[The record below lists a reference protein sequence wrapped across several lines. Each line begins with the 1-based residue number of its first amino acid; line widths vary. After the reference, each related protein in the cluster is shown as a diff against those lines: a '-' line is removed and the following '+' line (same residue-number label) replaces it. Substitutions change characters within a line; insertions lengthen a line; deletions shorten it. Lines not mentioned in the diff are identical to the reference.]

1 MNIDNLRLSMS
12 VLGKEEVQAIRKVI
26 LEDGYL
32 GMGLEVKLFEKEI
45 AKYLGIPHE
54 WVVCVSSGTAA
65 LHLAVEA
72 TTNPGDEVLVQS
84 LTYVS
89 SFQAIS
95 ASNTTP
101 IPCDVDIDSGT
112 ISIEDAKN
120 RITDNTKIIMP
131 VHYASNPHQI
141 DNIYSFAKKNKLR
154 VIEDAAHAFGCKY
167 KGKKIGSFGDIV
179 CFSFDGIKNITS
191 GEGGCVVTSDTKVAQ
206 YVRDARLLGVKKDT
220 EKRFSRTRSW
230 EFDVT
235 HQGYRYHMSN
245 LFAAIGRAQLK
256 KLDLEFA
263 PKRKKFAKLYRD
275 KLADVKE
282 LSFFSTN
289 LKDHI
294 PHIQPVRIINGKRD
308 LVMKILKKNKV
319 ETGIHYKPN
328 HLLSFYSSSNKNNL
342 PITEKLYSEILTL
355 PLHPN
360 LKNIDIVRISNL
372 IKEVLN

>member
-167 KGKKIGSFGDIV
+167 KGKKNRFIWRH
-179 CFSFDGIKNITS
+179 C
-191 GEGGCVVTSDTKVAQ
+191 
-206 YVRDARLLGVKKDT
+206 LL
-220 EKRFSRTRSW
+220 
-230 EFDVT
+230 
-235 HQGYRYHMSN
+235 
-245 LFAAIGRAQLK
+245 
-256 KLDLEFA
+256 
-263 PKRKKFAKLYRD
+263 
-275 KLADVKE
+275 
-282 LSFFSTN
+282 
-289 LKDHI
+289 
-294 PHIQPVRIINGKRD
+294 
-308 LVMKILKKNKV
+308 
-319 ETGIHYKPN
+319 
-328 HLLSFYSSSNKNNL
+328 
-342 PITEKLYSEILTL
+342 
-355 PLHPN
+355 
-360 LKNIDIVRISNL
+360 
-372 IKEVLN
+372 